1 MADLD
6 PITRAETFLSGNEP
20 ELTPITRKEAIL
32 DGVDLDPVTR
42 EEWFLKKY
50 RSGGA
55 TSMTDVTFSGT
66 LAQPISAANY
76 ATLMQQISENK
87 ACAEINFD
95 FQGTAV
101 SAYLRYVP
109 SNSILVS
116 NGANIVSTLSASMAF
131 MLLWNGTGAASTAK
145 AIMSGGVVDLLSMV
159 SQITCT
165 VTIHTL
171 DAAAYN

>member
-1 MADLD
+1 MLDLFD
-6 PITRAETFLSGNEP
+6 VLLLRKFGGGSG
-20 ELTPITRKEAIL
+20 
-32 DGVDLDPVTR
+32 
-42 EEWFLKKY
+42 
-50 RSGGA
+50 GGA
-55 TSMTDVTFSGT
+55 TSMTDVTFNGN
-66 LAQPISAANY
+66 LAQPLSASNY
-76 ATLMQQISENK
+76 AKLMQQISENK

-101 SAYLRYVP
+101 FAYLRYVP

-116 NGANIVSTLSASMAF
+116 NGANIDSNLSASMAF
-131 MLLWNGTGAASTAK
+131 MLIWNSTGAASTAK

-159 SQITCT
+159 SQIACT